1 MDRRFPTSVSDPITM
16 SIRASET
23 GSRLIG
29 KRARIQLPRHQ
40 CSARDLNGLTGT
52 IIALHPLVLDWVK
65 IQLDV
70 NPVTPHEEWPI
81 PIEQL
86 ELI

>member
-1 MDRRFPTSVSDPITM
+1 MSDTNTM

-23 GSRLIG
+23 RLRLIG
-29 KRARIQLPRHQ
+29 KRARIQVSRRQ
-40 CSARDLNGLTGT
+40 CSARALNGLTGT

-70 NPVTPHEEWPI
+70 NPITPHDEWSV